1 MIRNVIVNWLKAVLM
16 ALTLFVAASLSIMAD
31 DANDQVRQTAAVHE
45 FQITSRKYEFGPS
58 SLRVK
63 KGEHLRLVIAALDHD
78 HGFRLDEFHINK
90 KIERGKTVTV
100 EFTADKAG
108 TFAFRCSNF
117 CGLGHGG
124 MKGTLVVE
132 E

>member
-1 MIRNVIVNWLKAVLM
+1 MIGNVMVNRMRKMLM
-16 ALTLFVAASLSIMAD
+16 ALTLFAAASLSIVAD
-31 DANDQVRQTAAVHE
+31 DANDQARQTAAVHE
-45 FQITSRKYEFGPS
+45 FQITSRKYEFDPS

-63 KGEHLRLVIAALDHD
+63 KGDHLRLVIAALDHD
-78 HGFRLDEFHINK
+78 HGFRLDEFDINK

-108 TFAFRCSNF
+108 TFPFRCSNF

-132 E
+132 D

>member
-31 DANDQVRQTAAVHE
+31 DANDHVRQTAAVRE

>member
-108 TFAFRCSNF
+108 TFPFRCSNF

>member
-90 KIERGKTVTV
+90 RIERGKTVTV

-108 TFAFRCSNF
+108 TFPFRCSNF

>member
-78 HGFRLDEFHINK
+78 HGFRLDGFHINK

-108 TFAFRCSNF
+108 TFPFRCSNF